1 MSPGFEQI
9 GYRAVD
15 YRAPLIFDA
24 KTIAADDLAD
34 LLGRHSALSRSLENS
49 AKGTWCDRYNGTGT
63 AFAKERIF
71 GRRSF
76 RRQTRVGTHLRR
88 TLRRSREAGFRQSY
102 SNAAV
107 AHVMRRTHRSGSRK
121 RDQAFLQTLFGPQVN
136 SRRLTRDNAPD
147 GLGVLGG
154 REFTLSFL

>member
-1 MSPGFEQI
+1 M
-9 GYRAVD
+9 
-15 YRAPLIFDA
+15 
-24 KTIAADDLAD
+24 TCD
-34 LLGRHSALSRSLENS
+34 LLGGHSALSRSLENS
-49 AKGTWCDRYNGTGT
+49 AKRTWRDRYNSAGA

-121 RDQAFLQTLFGPQVN
+121 RDQAFCKRF
-136 SRRLTRDNAPD
+136 SAPRSIA
-147 GLGVLGG
+147 GAHP
-154 REFTLSFL
+154 